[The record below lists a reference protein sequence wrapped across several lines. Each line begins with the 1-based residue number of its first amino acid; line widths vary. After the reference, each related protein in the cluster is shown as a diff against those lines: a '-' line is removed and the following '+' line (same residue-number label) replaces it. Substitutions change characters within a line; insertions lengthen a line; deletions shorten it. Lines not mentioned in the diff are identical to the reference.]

1 MTLIKNISGFR
12 GTIGGQNNDNL
23 TPIDIVSSIAA
34 FSRLIKE
41 NNPSKSN
48 LTVMTGRDGRK
59 SGELIQSLV
68 NSVFASMGINVI
80 DTGLSTTPT
89 LCWGVLNN
97 ESVAGLM
104 ITASHNP
111 EEYNGLK
118 FFNSDGEF
126 LSREDV
132 VKLIEYSEFQNHNFI
147 ANESLGEVTKYTKL
161 IDDHV
166 EGIINLDILP
176 LKKIKELDLFVV
188 ADAINSTGSI
198 ALT

>member
-1 MTLIKNISGFR
+1 
-12 GTIGGQNNDNL
+12 
-23 TPIDIVSSIAA
+23 
-34 FSRLIKE
+34 
-41 NNPSKSN
+41 
-48 LTVMTGRDGRK
+48 
-59 SGELIQSLV
+59 
-68 NSVFASMGINVI
+68 
-80 DTGLSTTPT
+80 
-89 LCWGVLNN
+89 
-97 ESVAGLM
+97 M

-188 ADAINSTGSI
+188 ADAINSTGTI
-198 ALT
+198 ALPKLLEKLNIR